1 MKPNRRT
8 RRHIT
13 IKMAKVRGKG
23 YSRGR
28 KRKTVVY
35 IGTTIRLSSLIL
47 CRNFAGHKV
56 ISGMIYSKS

>member
-1 MKPNRRT
+1 
-8 RRHIT
+8 
-13 IKMAKVRGKG
+13 MAKVRGKG